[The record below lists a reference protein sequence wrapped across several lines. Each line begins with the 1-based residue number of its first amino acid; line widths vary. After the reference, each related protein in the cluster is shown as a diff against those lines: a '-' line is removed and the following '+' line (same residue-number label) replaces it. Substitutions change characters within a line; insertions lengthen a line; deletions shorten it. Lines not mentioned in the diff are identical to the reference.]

1 MSITLD
7 EIRDSLSPESKARV
21 QQQTRELIREE
32 IALTLQALR
41 KELEITQEEVAE
53 RMSIRQA
60 NVSKVE
66 KRSDMLISTLR
77 NYLEAMGGSLE
88 LVVHMPGRPPV
99 TLEGFSENPGRVE

>member
-7 EIRDSLSPESKARV
+7 EIRDSLSPESRARV
-21 QQQTRELIREE
+21 QARTRELLREE
-32 IALTLQALR
+32 LTLQALR

-66 KRSDMLISTLR
+66 KRSDMRISTLR

-88 LVVHMPGRPPV
+88 LVAHMPGRPPV
-99 TLEGFSENPGRVE
+99 TLEGFAEKPSLVD

>member
-7 EIRDSLSPESKARV
+7 ELRGSLSPESRARV
-21 QQQTRELIREE
+21 QSRTRELLREE
-32 IALTLQALR
+32 MTLQALR
-41 KELEITQEEVAE
+41 KQLEITQEDVAG

-77 NYLEAMGGSLE
+77 SYLEAMGGTLE

-99 TLEGFSENPGRVE
+99 TLEGFTEKSSTVE